1 MHLYLGTSLPEIVK
15 LEQVQ
20 RVAANAIKSC
30 SELGGEV
37 ERAKPA
43 RLAKRG
49 GWGGGWSCPQ
59 ASQEHR
65 HQGDGEGYL
74 RGAPT
79 AKEAEKIVR
88 NS

>member
-1 MHLYLGTSLPEIVK
+1 M
-15 LEQVQ
+15 
-20 RVAANAIKSC
+20 
-30 SELGGEV
+30 

-49 GWGGGWSCPQ
+49 GGGGGGWSCPQ